1 MEKLSKDHQEEIQ
14 PLDEELR
21 LILSKVAKSLE
32 KNYLLRPLN
41 QAEQFGLRRIVE
53 KIMTQYKNEEESND
67 FTVFDPSSEIKARFL
82 EYFYDI
88 DPSSYDKIYHEKI
101 TEDEIRKISSALKN
115 SKEKSEML

>member
-1 MEKLSKDHQEEIQ
+1 MEKLNRGQGESIPSLNEESVVA
-14 PLDEELR
+14 LN
-21 LILSKVAKSLE
+21 KAAKSLE

-53 KIMTQYKNEEESND
+53 KIMTQYKNEKESND